1 MRAHQIRPV
10 FALLWF
16 AVLAFPTIAIA
27 SQENGLLW
35 RIQAEGATA
44 DYVFGTIHIED
55 PRVLDLPNP
64 VTEALAGADTFVME
78 LEPNLEFLTELA
90 SAMTYTD
97 DGKLEQLL
105 GTELYRRA
113 VTALASRGVPEPMAR
128 QMKPWAVLVTLN
140 VPPPKTGMV
149 LDLVLYSK
157 AVQQGKTIHG
167 LESSAEQLSVFADLP
182 MSVQIGLIRETL
194 DNEPLIDEIY
204 QRLVEAYLAR
214 DLRAMQ
220 KLSDQAIGATDAPTQ
235 RLLETRLVTDRNHL
249 MVERMLPY
257 LQQGSAFV
265 AVGALHLPGPE
276 GILNLLRKEGYEVTR
291 VY

>member
-1 MRAHQIRPV
+1 MTTHQIRPV

-35 RIQAEGATA
+35 RIQAEGASA

-90 SAMTYTD
+90 SAMTYAD
-97 DGKLEQLL
+97 DGNVEQLL
-105 GTELYRRA
+105 GPELYRRA
-113 VTALASRGVPEPMAR
+113 VTALASRGVPEPVAR

-204 QRLVEAYLAR
+204 QSLVEAYLAR

-257 LQQGSAFV
+257 LHQGSAFV

-276 GILNLLRKEGYEVTR
+276 GILNLLRKQGYEVTK

>member
-1 MRAHQIRPV
+1 MRTHRIRPV

-16 AVLAFPTIAIA
+16 AVLAFPAIAIA

-78 LEPNLEFLTELA
+78 LEPNLEFLRELA
-90 SAMTYTD
+90 SAMTYAD
-97 DGKLEQLL
+97 DRNLEQLL
-105 GTELYRRA
+105 GPELYKRA
-113 VTALASRGVPEPMAR
+113 VTALASRGVPESVAR

-204 QRLVEAYLAR
+204 QSLVEAYLAR

-257 LQQGSAFV
+257 LHQGSAFV

-276 GILNLLRKEGYEVTR
+276 GILNLLRKQGYEVTR

>member
-1 MRAHQIRPV
+1 MRTHQVRPV

-90 SAMTYTD
+90 SAMTYAD
-97 DGKLEQLL
+97 DGNLERLL
-105 GTELYRRA
+105 GPELYRRA
-113 VTALASRGVPEPMAR
+113 VTALASRGVPEPVAR

-204 QRLVEAYLAR
+204 QSLVEAYLAR

-276 GILNLLRKEGYEVTR
+276 GILSLLRKQGYEVTK